1 MANAVFAI
9 RDDKIFA
16 GIVTSGCGNTGIAG
30 KLSLAIPTI
39 LYVFRSARIC
49 TQWFSS
55 SLKRISPSGSK
66 RTSSRSF
73 FAGIVPEPSFFIF
86 ASQEVR
92 MESSRSVAVSVILLP
107 EASHRMLPRI
117 GIVVFRSTTPCVRL
131 NSWSRSNF
139 FTLNSIA
146 GFPPRKALTELRL
159 RRVTVPCF
167 RECIKIVVV
176 AVAVEMRKS
185 RSHDGTEAVEPVHA
199 KLFWP
204 RIVRIN
210 SAKCPRQH
218 LFGIIIHS
226 AIESCTG
233 DAWSFAQDIDRA
245 KRRANRAPSQHCRAR
260 SSID

>member
-9 RDDKIFA
+9 SDDKIFA

-55 SLKRISPSGSK
+55 SLKRISPSGSN

-73 FAGIVPEPSFFIF
+73 FAGIVPEPSFFTF
-86 ASQEVR
+86 ASQAVR
-92 MESSRSVAVSVILLP
+92 MESSRSVAVSVTLLP
-107 EASHRMLPRI
+107 TASHRLLPRI

-146 GFPPRKALTELRL
+146 GFPPPEGAHGTAASNGYCTLFYCRYKDSSSS
-159 RRVTVPCF
+159 RRCGNEEIA
-167 RECIKIVVV
+167 R
-176 AVAVEMRKS
+176 S
-185 RSHDGTEAVEPVHA
+185 RWRRSSCAVHA
-199 KLFWP
+199 KTVGM
-204 RIVRIN
+204 RIERRTHRETATMPLQERN
-210 SAKCPRQH
+210 HPQGARLLHKG
-218 LFGIIIHS
+218 GIEFY
-226 AIESCTG
+226 AG
-233 DAWSFAQDIDRA
+233 
-245 KRRANRAPSQHCRAR
+245 
-260 SSID
+260 